1 MSKSTSPDI
10 RVHVNARLSNMAPT
24 AIELTIDRIHVSYS
38 ARLQATHGEVRAR
51 VIDDIHSLIEST
63 DMTSRFRLE
72 CLWPD
77 VTLRT
82 ISDGLLIIPKNV
94 IYLRYDRKQHRQAD
108 LSIVTGLS
116 SRLNDLFNTA
126 TCNDQLLQSLR
137 ISVQVTVDQELSSM
151 IRVYYAM
158 VEQNSLSESCDVAS
172 FIKTAAFCLVMLMSI
187 LYVMTSKNL
196 IPMALPQF
204 VLSVAIVMCGAYT
217 LRLLY
222 RRNKVNRD
230 LREALSE
237 LNKLNSQHI
246 ERKAQ

>member
-24 AIELTIDRIHVSYS
+24 AIELTIGHIHVSYS
-38 ARLQATHGEVRAR
+38 ARLQVTYDEVNTQL
-51 VIDDIHSLIEST
+51 IDDIHSLIEST
-63 DMTSRFRLE
+63 DMASRFRLE
-72 CLWPD
+72 RLWPD
-77 VTLRT
+77 VTLRA
-82 ISDGLLIIPKNV
+82 ISDGLLVMPKNA
-94 IYLRYDRKQHRQAD
+94 IYLRRDRKQRWQAD
-108 LSIVTGLS
+108 LSVVTGLS

-137 ISVQVTVDQELSSM
+137 ISVQVAIDQELSLM

-158 VEQNSLSESCDVAS
+158 VEQNNLSESCHTAS
-172 FIKTAAFCLVMLMSI
+172 SVMLAVYVLVI
-187 LYVMTSKNL
+187 LMTC
-196 IPMALPQF
+196 ALYAITDSNPAV
-204 VLSVAIVMCGAYT
+204 VLVPYAIVCIYTVYT

-222 RRNKVNRD
+222 RRDKVDRD
-230 LREALSE
+230 LQEALSE

>member
-10 RVHVNARLSNMAPT
+10 RVHVNARLSNMVPT

-38 ARLQATHGEVRAR
+38 ARLQATHDEVKTQL
-51 VIDDIHSLIEST
+51 IDDIHSLIEST
-63 DMTSRFRLE
+63 DMTSRFQLE

-77 VTLRT
+77 ATLRT

-94 IYLRYDRKQHRQAD
+94 IHLRHDRKRRWQAD
-108 LSIVTGLS
+108 LSVVTGLS

-137 ISVQVTVDQELSSM
+137 ISVQVAIDQELSLM

-158 VEQNSLSESCDVAS
+158 VEQNNLSEGCRAAS
-172 FIKTAAFCLVMLMSI
+172 SVMLAIYVLAI
-187 LYVMTSKNL
+187 LAC
-196 IPMALPQF
+196 ALYAITNSNPAV
-204 VLSVAIVMCGAYT
+204 VLVPYAIVCICTIYT
-217 LRLLY
+217 LRLLH

-230 LREALSE
+230 LQEALSE

-246 ERKAQ
+246 ERNAQ

>member
-51 VIDDIHSLIEST
+51 LIDDIHSLIEST

-158 VEQNSLSESCDVAS
+158 VEQNSLSESCHTAS
-172 FIKTAAFCLVMLMSI
+172 SVMLAAYVLAI
-187 LYVMTSKNL
+187 L
-196 IPMALPQF
+196 ICALHAITNSNPAV
-204 VLSVAIVMCGAYT
+204 VLVPYAIVCIRTVYT
-217 LRLLY
+217 LRLLH

-230 LREALSE
+230 LQEALSE

>member
-24 AIELTIDRIHVSYS
+24 VIELTIGHIHVSYS
-38 ARLQATHGEVRAR
+38 ARLQVTYDEVKTQL
-51 VIDDIHSLIEST
+51 IDDIHSLIEST
-63 DMTSRFRLE
+63 DMASRFRLE

-77 VTLRT
+77 VTLRA
-82 ISDGLLIIPKNV
+82 ISDGLLVMPKNV
-94 IYLRYDRKQHRQAD
+94 IYLRRDRKQRWQAD
-108 LSIVTGLS
+108 LSVVTGLS

-137 ISVQVTVDQELSSM
+137 ISVQVAIDQELSLM

-158 VEQNSLSESCDVAS
+158 VEQNNLSESCHAAS
-172 FIKTAAFCLVMLMSI
+172 SVILVVYVLVI
-187 LYVMTSKNL
+187 LTC
-196 IPMALPQF
+196 ALYAITNSNPAV
-204 VLSVAIVMCGAYT
+204 VLVPYAIVCICTVYT

-222 RRNKVNRD
+222 RRNKVDRD
-230 LREALSE
+230 LQEALSE

>member
-10 RVHVNARLSNMAPT
+10 RVHVNARLSSVAPT
-24 AIELTIDRIHVSYS
+24 AIELTIDHIHVSYS
-38 ARLQATHGEVRAR
+38 ARLQATYDEVKAR
-51 VIDDIHSLIEST
+51 LIEDTHSLIEST
-63 DMTSRFRLE
+63 DMTSRFQLE

-82 ISDGLLIIPKNV
+82 INDGLLIMPKNV
-94 IYLRYDRKQHRQAD
+94 IYLRRDRKRRWQTD
-108 LSIVTGLS
+108 LSVVTGLS
-116 SRLNDLFNTA
+116 SKLNDLFSTA

-137 ISVQVTVDQELSSM
+137 ISVQVAIDQELSSM

-158 VEQNSLSESCDVAS
+158 VEQNSLSESCHTAS
-172 FIKTAAFCLVMLMSI
+172 SVMLAVYVLVI
-187 LYVMTSKNL
+187 LTC
-196 IPMALPQF
+196 ALYAITNSNPAV
-204 VLSVAIVMCGAYT
+204 VLVPYAIVCICTVYT

-230 LREALSE
+230 LQETLSE